1 MDEEKIHLLDDD
13 DVGGRTSKTY
23 GSSPNEKYDAHSKN
37 RTSPTQLSS
46 ISPTIDTSSRRR
58 SSIAAMAAAAESK
71 YFYMTHI
78 LFTSYAQNLY
88 SHNIALTLDIIST
101 IATKEYSR

>member
-13 DVGGRTSKTY
+13 DGGVGRHTSKKNY
-23 GSSPNEKYDAHSKN
+23 GSSPINEKYDTRSKN
-37 RTSPTQLSS
+37 CTSPTQLSS

-71 YFYMTHI
+71 YT
-78 LFTSYAQNLY
+78 FT
-88 SHNIALTLDIIST
+88 
-101 IATKEYSR
+101 

>member
-23 GSSPNEKYDAHSKN
+23 GSSPNEQYDAQSTN
-37 RTSPTQLSS
+37 CTSPKLSS

-71 YFYMTHI
+71 YVFVTHKS
-78 LFTSYAQNLY
+78 FC
-88 SHNIALTLDIIST
+88 
-101 IATKEYSR
+101 